1 MGDCLTIVT
10 NLLVKSTTTAGK
22 IFTLYDYT
30 IVWYCS
36 AVPPSLLSPLVSIQR
51 RLCLEYSIGQHTK
64 WPDPVEGAATDSWRH
79 LRQAAMSGL
88 LFMVYALNLIA
99 ASAPT
104 QLNCCLTWFNWARTM
119 LQNSLWPTSYKAPPP
134 LSALS
139 QSMPGCVRQ
148 SLWLSFVDLPRKCGT
163 MFSLS
168 CGSVLFGGSQR
179 LTTTSTTTRKKQQ
192 Q

>member
-1 MGDCLTIVT
+1 MGNCLTIVT

-30 IVWYCS
+30 IVWYR
-36 AVPPSLLSPLVSIQR
+36 SLLSPLYRLVSIQR
-51 RLCLEYSIGQHTK
+51 RLCLEYSIGQHTQ
-64 WPDPVEGAATDSWRH
+64 WPDPVEGAADSWRH

-88 LFMVYALNLIA
+88 LFMVYVLNLIA

-104 QLNCCLTWFNWARTM
+104 QLNCCLTWFNWARTI
-119 LQNSLWPTSYKAPPP
+119 LRNSLWPTSPSPAPCPSP
-134 LSALS
+134 CQA
-139 QSMPGCVRQ
+139 VHQ

-179 LTTTSTTTRKKQQ
+179 LTTTTTRTRKTTAIGKPKN
-192 Q
+192 